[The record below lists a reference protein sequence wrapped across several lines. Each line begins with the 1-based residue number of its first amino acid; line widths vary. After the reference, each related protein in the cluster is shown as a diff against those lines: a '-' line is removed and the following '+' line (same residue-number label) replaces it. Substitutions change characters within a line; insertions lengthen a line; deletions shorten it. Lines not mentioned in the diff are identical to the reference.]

1 MNVIPLLGLL
11 LIFLPGTIFFTIY
24 SVFYFKGKKYK
35 EIVHGQEETNEL
47 LSIIIPIRKEPIELL
62 DEALQNIHEL
72 GYPNIEIII
81 VSDDPVERV
90 NEIKSI
96 VYKWKNKGQKIQ
108 FIWRSFPRGFRTG
121 ALNDG
126 LFLSRGKYVYIM
138 DVDSRIDKSFFRKA
152 INMMRKDEKIAAVV
166 ARWGGKNY
174 DTRLSEAISSS
185 MKFVIDSLYRGRSA
199 LNLPVFPVGT
209 GTLFRAYVLKH
220 TLNGWDEE
228 RIQDDLEIG
237 SRMMYHGYKIMYI
250 DSCKVLV
257 EVPRRYK
264 SLRVQ
269 QERWAYGSTDV
280 AITRV
285 KHILLSKLP
294 WYAKL
299 ESMNYLLQYFPAVLT
314 FAGFVLLS
322 IGVLYTQLDYMK
334 MYWYLGLPW
343 LITALIYGYC
353 YVDSLKK
360 RENSTWRILVNLGR
374 SAAVTTALTPI
385 FIKAILKALLRI
397 KVKYKRTPKGKY
409 EARGLSKLRFPT
421 ELVLGVIILVL
432 GFITIFH
439 LHIVY
444 TGLWVITYSLGYLY
458 TCLRWFE
465 DIVFK

>member
-1 MNVIPLLGLL
+1 M
-11 LIFLPGTIFFTIY
+11 IFLPGTIFFIIY
-24 SVFYFKGKKYK
+24 SVFYSKGRKYK
-35 EIVHGQEETNEL
+35 EEVYEQEKPDEL

-72 GYPNIEIII
+72 GYPNVEIII
-81 VSDDPVERV
+81 VSDDPIEHVD
-90 NEIKSI
+90 EIKSVI
-96 VYKWKNKGQKIQ
+96 YKWKKKGLKIQ

-126 LFLSRGKYVYIM
+126 LFLSRGKYVYVM
-138 DVDSRIDKSFFRKA
+138 DIDSRIDKSFFRKA

-166 ARWGGKNY
+166 ARWEGKNY

-185 MKFVIDSLYRGRSA
+185 MKFVVDSLYRGRSA

-209 GTLFRAYVLKH
+209 GTLFRAYILKRI
-220 TLNGWDEE
+220 LNGWDEE

-237 SRMMYHGYKIMYI
+237 SRIMYHGYKIMYI

-280 AITRV
+280 AIARI

-299 ESMNYLLQYFPAVLT
+299 ESMNYLLQYMPAVLS
-314 FAGFVLLS
+314 FMGFILLF
-322 IGVLYTQLDYMK
+322 IGVLYEHIDYMQ
-334 MYWYLGLPW
+334 MYWYLGIPW
-343 LITALIYGYC
+343 LITASIYGYC
-353 YVDSLKK
+353 YVDSLKQ
-360 RENSTWRILVNLGR
+360 RGYSTWRSIVNLGR
-374 SAAVTTALTPI
+374 SAAVTTALTPT
-385 FIKAILKALLRI
+385 FIKAVLKALLRI
-397 KVKYKRTPKGKY
+397 KVKYKRTPKGEY
-409 EARGLSKLRFPT
+409 EAKGMGKLRFPT
-421 ELVLGVIILVL
+421 ELVLGLVILAF
-432 GFITIFH
+432 GFITVFYM
-439 LHIVY
+439 HILY
-444 TGLWVITYSLGYLY
+444 TGLWIITYSLGYLY
-458 TCLRWFE
+458 TCIRWFE

>member
-1 MNVIPLLGLL
+1 M
-11 LIFLPGTIFFTIY
+11 IFLPGTIFFIIY
-24 SVFYFKGKKYK
+24 SVFYSKGRKYR
-35 EIVHGQEETNEL
+35 EVVYEQEKPDEL

-72 GYPNIEIII
+72 GYSSIEVII
-81 VSDDPVERV
+81 VSDDPIERV
-90 NEIKSI
+90 DEIKSV
-96 VYKWKNKGQKIQ
+96 VYKWKKKGLKIQ

-126 LFLSRGKYVYIM
+126 LFLSRGKYVYVM
-138 DVDSRIDKSFFRKA
+138 DVDSRIDKLFFRKA
-152 INMMRKDEKIAAVV
+152 INMMRKDEKVAAVV
-166 ARWGGKNY
+166 ARWEGKNY

-185 MKFVIDSLYRGRSA
+185 MKFVVDSLYRGRSA

-220 TLNGWDEE
+220 ILNGWDEE

-237 SRMMYHGYKIMYI
+237 SRIMYHGYKIMYI

-280 AITRV
+280 AIARI

-299 ESMNYLLQYFPAVLT
+299 ESMNYLLQYMPAVLS
-314 FAGFVLLS
+314 FIGFILLS
-322 IGVLYTQLDYMK
+322 IGVLYEHIDYMK
-334 MYWYLGLPW
+334 MYWYLGMPW
-343 LITALIYGYC
+343 LITASIYGYY
-353 YVDSLKK
+353 YVDSLKQ
-360 RENSTWRILVNLGR
+360 RGYSTWRSIVNLGR
-374 SAAVTTALTPI
+374 SAAVTTALTPT
-385 FIKAILKALLRI
+385 FMKAVLKALLRI

-409 EARGLSKLRFPT
+409 EAKGIGKLRFPS
-421 ELVLGVIILVL
+421 ELVFGLVILAL
-432 GFITIFH
+432 GFITVFYM
-439 LHIVY
+439 HILY
-444 TGLWVITYSLGYLY
+444 TGLWIVTYSLGYLY